1 MSKINTVLFDFD
13 GVIANTE
20 PLYDEFFEVV
30 GKKHNLPED
39 FVSKIKGVT
48 FPYIMKNFFA
58 NASEDVIKEV
68 TDDTKKLELEMPYE
82 PIKGVIEFIKLVRKK
97 GYKVGLVTSSRA
109 FKVEVAMK
117 KMNLFGLFDT
127 IVTADSIT
135 ESKPDPMC
143 YLLGAKNLNS
153 DPSECIVFEDALL
166 GVQAATTA
174 GMRVIGISSTVP
186 VEKLEKKVYR
196 VFPDFLDEKAILE
209 CFE

>member
-30 GKKHNLPED
+30 GREHNLPED
-39 FVSKIKGVT
+39 FIAQIKGVT
-48 FPYIMKNFFA
+48 FPYIIKKFFA
-58 NASEDVIKEV
+58 NASEEVIQKITE
-68 TDDTKKLELEMPYE
+68 DTKQLELEMEYE
-82 PIKGVIEFIKLVRKK
+82 AIEGAIEFIKSVRKLR
-97 GYKVGLVTSSRA
+97 YKVGLVTSSRA
-109 FKVEVAMK
+109 FKVEVAMES
-117 KMNLFGLFDT
+117 MNLSGLFDT

-135 ESKPDPMC
+135 ESKPNPMC

-166 GVQAATTA
+166 GVQAATAA

-186 VEKLEKKVYR
+186 ADQLQEKVYR
-196 VFPDFLDEKAILE
+196 VFPDFSDEKAILE
-209 CFE
+209 CFN